1 VSRQPDPFAKWPAWA
16 RDMYA
21 EFGRDER
28 AGQRFIRT
36 QVQPWLTK
44 TFQNLAEYQQNLTQ
58 GYQDFLAGINQLGQ
72 VAGAISRPDIQG
84 TSGPISGSTDFA
96 VGPSQEAAR
105 TWGSVAQA
113 IGQNEA
119 LNTAF
124 GIPQLG
130 AMAASQV
137 AAMMG
142 DTTVRYQQR
151 RDDFR
156 AKIEDFLEQRRR
168 WAIERMDAERE
179 RRFRRGFDTRM
190 GLLNL
195 LAERSLTPY
204 QAGQLDLESRRLDL
218 EGRRVDIE
226 GRRVDIESQRAT
238 NEDLPTPNELKMAGY
253 VPLPKK
259 AGPKWRNI
267 AVKAKDGSLWIK
279 PGQRSGRKPSINSAK
294 VADTVREWAAG
305 REVKLYD
312 PKTGKPLI
320 DPKTNMPM
328 TQRVGAM
335 QPAEIFRRL
344 VGAGVAPAA
353 AYRAIVSELGV
364 GVHPNDVY
372 DALTTLG
379 YKIDVAQ
386 KITKKLTGRYG
397 EPLITA

>member
-1 VSRQPDPFAKWPAWA
+1 
-16 RDMYA
+16 MYS
-21 EFGRDER
+21 EFGRDEM
-28 AGQRFIRT
+28 AGRRFIKT
-36 QVQPWLTK
+36 QVQPWLTR
-44 TFQNLAEYQQNLTQ
+44 TFKNLAGYQQNLNQ
-58 GYQDFLAGINQLGQ
+58 EYQDFLAGINQLGQ
-72 VAGAISRPDIQG
+72 VAGAVSRPDIQG
-84 TSGPISGSTDFA
+84 TSGPVSGSTDFA

-142 DTTVRYQQR
+142 DMTVRYQQR

-156 AKIEDFLEQRRR
+156 MKIQDFLEERRR
-168 WAIERMDAERE
+168 WAIERTDAERE

-190 GLLNL
+190 GLLQL
-195 LAERSLTPY
+195 LSQHSLTPY

-218 EGRRVDIE
+218 EGQRLNV
-226 GRRVDIESQRAT
+226 ESQRAT
-238 NEDLPTPNELKMAGY
+238 NGKLPTPNELKIDGY

-259 AGPKWRNI
+259 AGRKWHDI
-267 AVKAKDGSLWIK
+267 AVQASDGSLWIK
-279 PGQRSGRKPSINSAK
+279 PGQRSGRQPSIDKAK
-294 VADTVREWAAG
+294 VVDTVREWAAG

-320 DPKTNMPM
+320 DPKTGMQM
-328 TQRVGAM
+328 TRQVGAM
-335 QPAEIFRRL
+335 HPAEIFRRL
-344 VGAGVAPAA
+344 VGSGVAPAI
-353 AYRAIVSELGV
+353 AYKAIVAELGV
-364 GVHPNDVY
+364 GVHPDDVY

-379 YKIDVAQ
+379 YNDDLAQ
-386 KITKKLTGRYG
+386 KVTKKLTGRYAV
-397 EPLITA
+397 LITGEG